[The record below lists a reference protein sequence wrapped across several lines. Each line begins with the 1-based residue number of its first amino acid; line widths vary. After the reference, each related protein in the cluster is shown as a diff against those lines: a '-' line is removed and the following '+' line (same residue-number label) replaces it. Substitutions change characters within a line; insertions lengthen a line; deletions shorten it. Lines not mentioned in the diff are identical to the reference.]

1 MAALISSLTPVQRFW
16 RLLKPDKLEVRNV
29 FTYAIFAGLVNLS
42 LPLGIQAIINLIQG
56 GRVSTAWIV
65 LVGMVVLGLAVIG
78 ILQIQQMRITENIQ
92 QKIFTR
98 AAFEFAY
105 RIPRIRTEVIY
116 NHYGPELMNRFFDV
130 LTVQKGLSKILI
142 DFPVASLQVVF
153 GLILLS
159 LYHPFFIAFGVI
171 LVVLVFLIFF
181 FTAKPGLDSSLKE
194 SKYKYAAVHWLEELA
209 RTAATFKLS
218 GRSDMALDRMDGH
231 VNNYLGAR
239 ENHFTILIRQYSL
252 LIVFKVIVALGLL
265 AIGGI
270 LVMDQR
276 MNIGQFVAAEII
288 ILFVMAS
295 VEKLVLTL
303 ETIYDVLTG
312 LEKIGQ
318 VTDLELDGKPDR
330 APSGIVNSE
339 SGMSLNLEGVYFSY
353 PGSNEM
359 ILKDINLQIP
369 AGERVVVTGTNG
381 SGKST
386 LLFIMSALYDVPKG
400 TVAFDNLPKGNLCL
414 EDLHSVIGDCLRQGE
429 LFEGTVLENIT
440 MGRKEATFENV
451 KWAVEN
457 LGLTPVIRSLSN
469 GFETRLNP
477 TGDKL
482 PRSIVQR
489 LLLARAIADR
499 PRLLLLE
506 NVFEAMDPADARQ
519 IIDFLID
526 PVHPWTFVAISSNT
540 YLAERADR
548 VLFMD
553 QGTLVVDRPNV

>member
-1 MAALISSLTPVQRFW
+1 
-16 RLLKPDKLEVRNV
+16 
-29 FTYAIFAGLVNLS
+29 
-42 LPLGIQAIINLIQG
+42 
-56 GRVSTAWIV
+56 
-65 LVGMVVLGLAVIG
+65 
-78 ILQIQQMRITENIQ
+78 
-92 QKIFTR
+92 
-98 AAFEFAY
+98 
-105 RIPRIRTEVIY
+105 
-116 NHYGPELMNRFFDV
+116 
-130 LTVQKGLSKILI
+130 
-142 DFPVASLQVVF
+142 
-153 GLILLS
+153 
-159 LYHPFFIAFGVI
+159 
-171 LVVLVFLIFF
+171 
-181 FTAKPGLDSSLKE
+181 
-194 SKYKYAAVHWLEELA
+194 
-209 RTAATFKLS
+209 
-218 GRSDMALDRMDGH
+218 MALDRMDGH